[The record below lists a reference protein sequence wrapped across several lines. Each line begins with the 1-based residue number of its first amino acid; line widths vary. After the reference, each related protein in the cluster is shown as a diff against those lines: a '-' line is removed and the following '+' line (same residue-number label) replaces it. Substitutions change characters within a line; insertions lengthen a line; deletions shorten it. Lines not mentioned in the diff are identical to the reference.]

1 MYHPGYPFWST
12 YLDPFQGCI
21 YGVYQW
27 RIGLGIPPDAPL
39 THQDVVMVTHRA
51 DPYSNTSKR
60 MQMGYLKSMIL
71 DPFFMVLVVL
81 HILLQHGKTM
91 FAKNVYRHFQNV
103 PLPCHCP

>member
-21 YGVYQW
+21 HGVYQW
-27 RIGLGIPPDAPL
+27 RIGLGIPPYAPL
-39 THQDVVMVTHRA
+39 THQDVVTDTHGV
-51 DPYSNTSKR
+51 DTYSGTSKS